1 MADVEAVE
9 NLHVGKSI
17 KLGVRME
24 HENALL
30 FFFLTERKQ
39 NIQFSI
45 LLEGFSTAS
54 LGVSITSF
62 D

>member
-24 HENALL
+24 Q
-30 FFFLTERKQ
+30 RKQ